1 MHYSSLVI
9 SVSLAAMLVLANPMA
24 NSLAAHAQQAAVP
37 SVLDAHLKVEKVV
50 DGLSSPTTMAFL
62 DEHRILTLEK
72 DKGTVRMI
80 KDGELL
86 PEPLLKVQ
94 VANSSYWGDES
105 GMLGIAVSKGGAED
119 SSSGSG
125 STNTSTKT
133 YVFLYFT
140 QAGGQPGTPVTI
152 STTANAANSGSS
164 NQEGFADPVCNCLY
178 RYELQD
184 NNHLVHPKLL
194 LDLPATPGPRYDGG
208 PIAIGPDGYVYVV
221 IGDVDGHKTKA
232 ENFQNGSA
240 PDGTGGILRVG
251 QDGEVPPSVI
261 GEGTFSKY
269 YYAYGIR
276 NSFGL
281 AFDPIS
287 GNLWDT
293 ENGPDTG
300 DEVNLVKPG
309 FNSGWQV
316 VTGKISSSSELLN
329 KLELFNGKGHYSNP
343 EFSWNQTVAPTAI
356 DFFNSSNF
364 GDQYQGNAF
373 VGDYNGGEIYSF
385 KLNETRTGFV
395 LPPPLVDHVSHSYAD
410 DQYVLF
416 GNGFGGVTD
425 LKTGP
430 DGCLYVSS
438 FYQGAIY
445 RILPATENNT
455 ISR

>member
-1 MHYSSLVI
+1 
-9 SVSLAAMLVLANPMA
+9 
-24 NSLAAHAQQAAVP
+24 
-37 SVLDAHLKVEKVV
+37 
-50 DGLSSPTTMAFL
+50 MAFL
-62 DEHRILTLEK
+62 GPNDILVLEK
-72 DKGTVRMI
+72 DRGTVRRVI
-80 KDGELL
+80 NGSVL
-86 PEPLLKVQ
+86 PDPVLYVP
-94 VANSSYWGDES
+94 VANQGER
-105 GMLGIAVSKGGAED
+105 GMLGIALTKSINRTSGQIQQFAFIYLVKSGGGKNGDDSKGVKPLG
-119 SSSGSG
+119 
-125 STNTSTKT
+125 NM
-133 YVFLYFT
+133 
-140 QAGGQPGTPVTI
+140 
-152 STTANAANSGSS
+152 
-164 NQEGFADPVCNCLY
+164 LY
-178 RYELQD
+178 RYEFVNGKLI
-184 NNHLVHPKLL
+184 NPKLL
-194 LDLPATPGPRYDGG
+194 LNLPTGSVARHNGG
-208 PIAIGPDGYVYVV
+208 MVIVGQDGYVYLVV
-221 IGDVDGHKTKA
+221 GDKDHRTKA
-232 ENFQNGSA
+232 ENNLTGSD

-445 RILPATENNT
+445 RILSATENNT